1 MIEIIQG
8 DDIARRKDVVE
19 EMFRIRAR
27 VFHDIL
33 KWDVTVKDGLEID
46 QFDDADPLYLV
57 SIDEETGEIQGSVR
71 LLPTTGPNMLRDV
84 FGCLMAEG
92 EVVESPLVW
101 ESSRFSLNP
110 DYSRHANS
118 NLNTVTVEL
127 LLGLVEMGMAAGIE
141 YIVSVYDARM
151 SRIFKRAN
159 CAADII
165 GGPMKIGTVPT
176 FAGLFDINA
185 ERWHSIASVADIRKP
200 VIGNWSETYKLR
212 EALVAK
218 ELGYETR

>member
-8 DDIARRKDVVE
+8 DDIIRRKDVID

-33 KWDVTVKDGLEID
+33 KWDVQVQDGKEID
-46 QFDDADPLYLV
+46 QFDAADPLYLV
-57 SIDEETGEIQGSVR
+57 SIDDDTGEIQGSVR

-84 FGCLMAEG
+84 FGCLMEDG
-92 EVVESPLVW
+92 QVVESPLIW

-110 DYSRHANS
+110 DYSKHANS
-118 NLNTVTVEL
+118 NLNNVTVEL
-127 LLGLVEMGMAAGIE
+127 LLGLVEMGMGAGIE
-141 YIVSVYDARM
+141 FIVSVYDARM

-185 ERWHSIASVADIRKP
+185 DRWRSIASVADIRQP
-200 VIGNWSETYKLR
+200 VIANWPEAYAAQKAVLNR
-212 EALVAK
+212 ELV
-218 ELGYETR
+218 